1 MADKINDVGTDG
13 TTAIPQPAK
22 PKDDGGPAFPVGDQS
37 THPLM
42 VGMCLRDYF
51 AAKALAGI
59 LASEVNES
67 STAEANALMAYAH
80 ADAMLSERGKRN
92 G

>member
-1 MADKINDVGTDG
+1 
-13 TTAIPQPAK
+13 
-22 PKDDGGPAFPVGDQS
+22 
-37 THPLM
+37 M

-67 STAEANALMAYAH
+67 STAEANALMAYAQ
-80 ADAMLSERGKRN
+80 ADAMLIERRKRN